1 LILILENSRRN
12 KAVVRIRLRR
22 MGAKKRPFY
31 RIVVAEQQA
40 PRNGGF
46 IENIG
51 TYDPMTNPET
61 VRLQHE
67 RAAYWLGVG
76 AQPSEAVERLLKREN
91 LLDAN
96 GKRVPAAQTEAVP
109 AA

>member
-1 LILILENSRRN
+1 LISFEEK

-31 RIVVAEQQA
+31 RIVVAQQQA

-51 TYDPMTNPET
+51 TYNPMTDPAT
-61 VRLQHE
+61 VQLTHE

-76 AQPSEAVERLLKREN
+76 AQPSDAVARLLKKAN

-96 GKRVPAAQTEAVP
+96 GKPVAVAAQENV